1 MHRSSMLWIA
11 CVAVMASS
19 CTATVR
25 GRGTTTSEP
34 PPPEPVVRDHREPPP
49 PVVRDHRTSRWD
61 SRGWVLLGEQRVNGN
76 ADRDIIRVGARAG
89 VYSQLMLVVEDS
101 DLRLN
106 DIIIQY
112 DNGRKHSPRVK
123 HEFREGQRT
132 RPIDLRGEAR
142 VIRDI
147 ELRYGNLPGGGRA
160 TVQVWG
166 RDTGG
171 GVTRAP
177 TPPPP
182 PVVRD
187 HRDRDRDRRGGWD
200 TRGWVMLGEQWVSG
214 KSDFIRVGARQ
225 GTFTRLMMVVEEGD
239 LQLNDIIIEYDN
251 GRKHSPRV
259 AHFFKEGQRT
269 QAIDLRGDARVIKRI
284 ELRYANVGAGRRAK
298 VSIWGREG

>member
-1 MHRSSMLWIA
+1 MLLIA
-11 CVAVMASS
+11 CAALMASA

-25 GRGTTTSEP
+25 GRANTGEP

-49 PVVRDHRTSRWD
+49 PVVRDHRTPRWD
-61 SRGWVLLGEQRVNGN
+61 SRGWVLLGEQRVNGG
-76 ADRDIIRVGARAG
+76 ADRDTIRVGGRAG
-89 VYSQLMLVVEDS
+89 VYTQLMLVVEDS
-101 DLRLN
+101 DLRLD

-112 DNGRKHSPRVK
+112 DNGRKHSPRVQ
-123 HEFREGQRT
+123 HEFREGSRT
-132 RPIDLRGEAR
+132 RAIDLRGEAR

-147 ELRYGNLPGGGRA
+147 ELRYGNVPGGGRA

-171 GVTRAP
+171 EVSRAP
-177 TPPPP
+177 STPPP

-187 HRDRDRDRRGGWD
+187 HRDREPDYPTRGGWS
-200 TRGWVMLGEQWVSG
+200 TRGWTMLGEQWVSG
-214 KSDFIRVGARQ
+214 KSDFIRVGARE
-225 GTFTRLMMVVEEGD
+225 GTFTKLMMVVEDGD

-298 VSIWGREG
+298 VSIWGRAGG